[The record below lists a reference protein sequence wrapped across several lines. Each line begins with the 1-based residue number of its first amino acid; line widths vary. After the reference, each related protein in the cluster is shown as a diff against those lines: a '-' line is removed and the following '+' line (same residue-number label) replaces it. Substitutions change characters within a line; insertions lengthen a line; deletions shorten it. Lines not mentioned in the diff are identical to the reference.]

1 MNCLNSEAFTDL
13 SDVQRVRD
21 DEADL
26 ARVDTVGIED
36 GEKRGRDRD
45 LQHGKCQLTTE
56 LPVYLVKAHLYN
68 AVNML
73 QPVIGNFPNCL
84 SDCATVHLQLNV
96 TSLNGHLREGL
107 MRKDYQ

>member
-1 MNCLNSEAFTDL
+1 
-13 SDVQRVRD
+13 
-21 DEADL
+21 
-26 ARVDTVGIED
+26 
-36 GEKRGRDRD
+36 
-45 LQHGKCQLTTE
+45 
-56 LPVYLVKAHLYN
+56 
-68 AVNML
+68 ML